1 MDSFVIR
8 ESGRLEGKVR
18 VSGAKNAM
26 LPLMAASI
34 LAGGKSVFDNI
45 PDLRDRRT
53 MSRLMEMLGV
63 KVEFEGSRLTAD
75 ASRIESEE
83 APYSLVKQMRASIYV
98 LAPLLAR
105 KGHARV
111 SLPGGCAWGPRPIDQ
126 HLKGLTALGARIT
139 IDHGYIEA
147 SAKRLKGTEI
157 ILSVPSVGAT
167 VNIMLAAVLAEGR
180 TVIENAAR
188 EPEIVNLADA
198 LEKSGAII
206 NGAGSSAI
214 EIEGVREIRPLV
226 SRVIPDRIEAGTF
239 AAAAVITGGK
249 VEIQECDPDHLHA
262 VIEKLK
268 ECGAEIET
276 GDGLLT
282 VTGPRERTIPAD
294 VNTGYYPSFPT
305 DMQAQIMS
313 LLCLAGGSSTVVENI
328 YADRFSHVPELNRL
342 GAEIHVDG
350 NIAVVKGVRRLEGA
364 PVMATDIRASSA
376 LILAGLVAEGETK
389 ILRIYHIDR
398 GYERIEEKLRALG
411 ADIVRVKEDH

>member
-1 MDSFVIR
+1 MDSFIIR
-8 ESGRLEGKVR
+8 KSGKLRGKVSI
-18 VSGAKNAM
+18 SGAKNAM

-34 LAGGKSVFDNI
+34 LAEGKSVFDNI

-53 MSRLMEMLGV
+53 MAQLLDMLGV
-63 KVEFEGSRLTAD
+63 KIEFSGSRLTAD

-105 KGHARV
+105 QGHARV

-126 HLKGLTALGARIT
+126 HLKGLTALGARIK

-147 SAKRLKGTEI
+147 SAEKLRGTEI

-167 VNIMLAAVLAEGR
+167 VNIMMAAVLAEGK

-198 LEKSGAII
+198 LKQSGAVIS
-206 NGAGSSAI
+206 GAGSSTI
-214 EIEGVREIRPLV
+214 DIEGVREIKPIKAA
-226 SRVIPDRIEAGTF
+226 VIPDRIEAGTF
-239 AAAAVITGGK
+239 AAAAVITGGSLQ
-249 VEIQECDPDHLHA
+249 IHDCRPDHLHA
-262 VIEKLK
+262 VIQKLK
-268 ECGAEIET
+268 ECGAHVEE
-276 GDGLLT
+276 GNRSLT
-282 VTGPRERTIPAD
+282 VTGPSEKTAAVD
-294 VNTGYYPSFPT
+294 VDTGYYPSFPT
-305 DMQAQIMS
+305 DMQAQIMAV
-313 LLCLAGGSSTVVENI
+313 LCLTDGSSTVVENI

-342 GAEIHVDG
+342 GAKIHVDG
-350 NIAVVKGVRRLEGA
+350 NIAVVKGVHRLEGA

-376 LILAGLVAEGETK
+376 LILAGLVADGETK

-411 ADIVRVKEDH
+411 ADIERVKEDH